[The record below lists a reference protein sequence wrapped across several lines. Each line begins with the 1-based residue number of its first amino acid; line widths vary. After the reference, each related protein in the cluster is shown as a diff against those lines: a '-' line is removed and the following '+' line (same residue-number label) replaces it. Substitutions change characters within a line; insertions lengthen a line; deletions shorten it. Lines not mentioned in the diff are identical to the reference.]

1 MAGKFNLLRRLTL
14 FMLLFSLWKVPLPPK
29 SEIRSLYSPLMLAEK
44 TNILYAGDVF
54 LTLNKGVEL
63 PSLLTAFGLL
73 ACLLG
78 LIQIEKACRL
88 DETCTEILQ
97 RIVRRYVSGN
107 LATVGPGTRR
117 GDHLC

>member
-1 MAGKFNLLRRLTL
+1 
-14 FMLLFSLWKVPLPPK
+14 
-29 SEIRSLYSPLMLAEK
+29 MLAEK

-97 RIVRRYVSGN
+97 RIVRRYVSAN
-107 LATVGPGTRR
+107 VATVGPGR
-117 GDHLC
+117 GGIICVNLVLGSLTGQHVMCWVVIGY